1 MSFVNLNVEYEG
13 ALENLGAKRDLLND
27 ALLVAV
33 DDLTAQLY
41 ARVQENLSG
50 VVLERRTGE
59 LANAVEIEAAAFVG
73 AVCQSQVFIDE
84 ESPEW
89 VIGMTHEYGGTGYYL
104 IEPVNASVLAWQGPA
119 GTVFARRVNHPPA
132 QERSFMNSALEW
144 IEPLAVDEIKN
155 VIAEVIAL

>member
-89 VIGMTHEYGGTGYYL
+89 IIGMTHEYGGTGYYL

-119 GTVFARRVNHPPA
+119 GADRERR
-132 QERSFMNSALEW
+132 
-144 IEPLAVDEIKN
+144 PL
-155 VIAEVIAL
+155 